1 MSWLLK
7 LATGNPVTLL
17 WIAGAIA
24 VASAAAGGSGAWTV
38 QGFRLDAARAE
49 YTAFKVQ
56 AKAAGDVQNVKAK
69 AEDAVNAQRKEN
81 ADVQNIQAKHSLAD
95 RYAAARKLR
104 VERAGT
110 GSGLLPSVPAGAP
123 GPARS
128 CFDRTALDRGLAVA
142 DGVLQT
148 GAEKIL
154 QRGDAAVVDL
164 NTAKTWAQAPGAAAV
179 ASDMQPPVASPN
191 QLSDTRSTTP

>member
-7 LATGNPVTLL
+7 LATGNPITLL

-24 VASAAAGGSGAWTV
+24 VASAATGASGAWTV

-49 YTAFKVQ
+49 YAAFKSQV
-56 AKAAGDVQNVKAK
+56 KAAGDVQNVKAK
-69 AEDAVNAQRKEN
+69 AEDASNTQRKEK
-81 ADVQNIQAKHSLAD
+81 ADVQNTEAKRGLVAH
-95 RYAAARKLR
+95 YAAARKLR

-110 GSGLLPSVPAGAP
+110 GSGLLPSAPAGAP
-123 GPARS
+123 DPARA
-128 CFDRTALDRGLAVA
+128 CFDRAALDRGLESA
-142 DGVLQT
+142 DGVLQE

-164 NTAKTWAQAPGAAAV
+164 NTAKTWAQAPGAA
-179 ASDMQPPVASPN
+179 PVASPK
-191 QLSDTRSTTP
+191 